1 MSRNEIEMT
10 GVCLNG
16 ETKITRDGMVK
27 FSVTE
32 KVGNETVLKKRTN
45 RMGRMDY
52 YMDGDLVFT
61 PTQLLRQMQ
70 TAPMREKIHD
80 AGRLRIEMT
89 SRSFLVHV
97 KLPIEMENVDLEDA
111 LDDEIDNAME
121 IIMKKKEEMECSI
134 L

>member
-1 MSRNEIEMT
+1 MT

-32 KVGNETVLKKRTN
+32 KVENETVLKKRTN

-52 YMDGDLVFT
+52 YTDGDLIFT

-97 KLPIEMENVDLEDA
+97 KLPIEMEDVDLEDA

-121 IIMKKKEEMECSI
+121 IIMKKKEEMGCSI